1 MPFRDLLLLSPQLQR
16 SNEIQDQLLAFFKAI
31 GIVEAE
37 VCVQVD
43 ISVRRMLTL
52 LVHPSYSWTPSGPIL
67 LTLLITEVI
76 TEMNHQV
83 QKMLETCG
91 CCSFSQWE
99 PEDHGRA
106 MPRNWERRQPA
117 SLRNH
122 REVPC
127 AIDRGW
133 KGCVGEYKITSKGHN
148 VFACRQMDSICFA
161 KISNRG
167 HRNDTWLL
175 PPTHQPKSNE
185 RKRKK
190 DSSPKS
196 TQIVPN
202 SINQINPKKIVL
214 FGGTCWCSLAAVT
227 LS

>member
-1 MPFRDLLLLSPQLQR
+1 
-16 SNEIQDQLLAFFKAI
+16 
-31 GIVEAE
+31 
-37 VCVQVD
+37 
-43 ISVRRMLTL
+43 
-52 LVHPSYSWTPSGPIL
+52 
-67 LTLLITEVI
+67 
-76 TEMNHQV
+76 MNHQV

-106 MPRNWERRQPA
+106 MPRNLERLQPA

-161 KISNRG
+161 KISNKG

-202 SINQINPKKIVL
+202 SINQINPKKNRPFWWNLLEFTGCHTFLATLLLPSTGTNTSCVGCCSSKSMDSPIDL
-214 FGGTCWCSLAAVT
+214 FVWREWKL
-227 LS
+227 